1 MKLKPKAEMKRLA
14 IFNLV
19 IAVILIAGDMFYVPM
34 YVKMS
39 RLNWSQ
45 LFRTKPIHDDMMLVL
60 ASFIFA
66 IFPTVALFLIRNS
79 RIIFKNLG
87 KILDD

>member
-19 IAVILIAGDMFYVPM
+19 MAGILVVADIFYISL

-39 RLNWSQ
+39 HLNWSQ
-45 LFRTKPIHDDMMLVL
+45 MFRSKPIHDDMMVAL

-66 IFPTVALFLIRNS
+66 VFPVVAFILIRNS
-79 RIIFKNLG
+79 RVILKNIG
-87 KILDD
+87 KISDD